1 MIASSSVDYVPLLER
16 VQQPLHSAIL
26 EAIAQGQRNLRS
38 ATPRTIGKVVAVT
51 DCMVREKCWAL
62 EIAGLIIST
71 APMPG
76 TTPEAYLLTDAGWAR
91 LGNKPMWME

>member
-1 MIASSSVDYVPLLER
+1 MIASSSVDYVPMMEL

-26 EAIAQGQRNLRS
+26 EAIARGQRNLRS
-38 ATPRTIGKVVAVT
+38 ATPRTISRAVEVT
-51 DCMVREKCWAL
+51 DCMAREKCWAL

-76 TTPEAYLLTDAGWAR
+76 STPEAYLLTDAGWAR
-91 LGNKPMWME
+91 VGKRPVWID